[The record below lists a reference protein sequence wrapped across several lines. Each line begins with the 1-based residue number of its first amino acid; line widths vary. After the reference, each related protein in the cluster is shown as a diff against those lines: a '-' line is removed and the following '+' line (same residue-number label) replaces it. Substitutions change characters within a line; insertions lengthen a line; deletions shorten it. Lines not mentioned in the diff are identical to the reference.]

1 MLEPDFAVFPKEL
14 FQKSAAG
21 FARLDPDEAH
31 LMVEV
36 ADTSLAYD
44 KRIKAPIYARHGVQE
59 YWIVDANKRVT
70 WIYTGPGGDDWS
82 SIVKRE
88 PDEALTT
95 PTLPG
100 FSIKLGAID

>member
-1 MLEPDFAVFPKEL
+1 
-14 FQKSAAG
+14 
-21 FARLDPDEAH
+21 LDRRCQQA
-31 LMVEV
+31 L
-36 ADTSLAYD
+36 
-44 KRIKAPIYARHGVQE
+44 
-59 YWIVDANKRVT
+59 T